1 MAQYHLPKVGMWVRF
16 PLAAHH
22 AEVAQL
28 AERRFRKAE
37 VVGSTPTLGSMR
49 RNYSRLAT
57 VEEKKNLRKALL
69 FAFLSLIFI
78 IFLFF
83 LGIPLFAKF
92 ATFMSNLG
100 KSDKPI
106 VLNDTTP
113 PAPPQLFVE
122 NEYTNQKSVEIS
134 GNTEAGA
141 IAIVTF
147 NSKEQELISDKDG
160 AFSFKFGLRDGENSF
175 FARAKDQAG
184 NVSQP
189 TKTYKITFDST
200 PPEIII
206 ESPTDGSEYFGS
218 KQTQV
223 TIKGQTEIGSSVT
236 LNDRFASV
244 SDSGTFNFTA
254 SLSEGENIF
263 NIKAVDKAGN
273 EKEKSLT
280 LRFTP

>member
-1 MAQYHLPKVGMWVRF
+1 MAEQSLRKGEVR
-16 PLAAHH
+16 
-22 AEVAQL
+22 
-28 AERRFRKAE
+28 
-37 VVGSTPTLGSMR
+37 GSTPLVGSMR

-57 VEEKKNLRKALL
+57 VEEKKNMRKAFLL
-69 FAFLSLIFI
+69 TFLSLVFI

-83 LGIPLFAKF
+83 LGIPMFAKF

-122 NEYTNQKSVEIS
+122 NEYTNQKSIEIS

-141 IAIVTF
+141 IVIITF
-147 NSKEQELISDKDG
+147 NSDIQEVISDNVG
-160 AFSFKFGLRDGENSF
+160 FFSLKFNLKDGENSF
-175 FARAKDQAG
+175 SAQAKDQAG

-189 TKTYKITFDST
+189 TKVYSITFDNT
-200 PPEIII
+200 PPEIVI

-223 TIKGQTEIGSSVT
+223 TIKGHSEAGSSVT
-236 LNDRFASV
+236 VNDRFVSV
-244 SDSGTFNFTA
+244 NDDGVFNYTA
-254 SLSEGENIF
+254 SLSEGENTF